1 MTTKPVIAIG
11 SDHAGVALKASVKE
25 MLGEFASEVVDLGT
39 HGGDSVD
46 YPDYGDA
53 VAGAVLSGQAQYGI
67 AICGSG
73 VGISIACNRHKG
85 IRAALCTDGL
95 TASLSRRHNNA
106 NVLCLGARLIGIE
119 VARDCI
125 TQFLTTAYE
134 GGRHEKRTA
143 KLDH

>member
-1 MTTKPVIAIG
+1 MTAKPVIAIA

-25 MLGEFASEVVDLGT
+25 MLGEMASEVLDLGT
-39 HGGDSVD
+39 QGTDSVD
-46 YPDYGDA
+46 YPDYGNA
-53 VAGAVLSGQAQYGI
+53 VAQAVLSGKAQFGI

-73 VGISIACNRHKG
+73 VGISIACNRHRG

-95 TASLSRRHNNA
+95 TARLSRCHNNA

-119 VARDCI
+119 VARDCV

-134 GGRHEKRTA
+134 GGRHEKRVI
-143 KLDH
+143 KMDQ